1 MLSMFMGHAITVLF
15 SFVAFLFVLTVI
27 VFIHELGHFVVA
39 RRCGV
44 KVEAFSIGFGREIA
58 GFTDRRGTRWK
69 IGWLP
74 LGGYVKFEGDANPAS
89 LPLAQSLDPSARVSP
104 GNFYGKTVAQ
114 RASIVAAGP
123 LANFVLSTLIFAMC
137 FMTVGVPMLEPK
149 VESVQPGSAA
159 AAAGILPGDLVRR
172 IDGHE
177 IVNFSDIQRIVMP
190 RSGEMLLVEVDR
202 GGEALQFSIVPRPT
216 EVDDGLGGKVQVG
229 LLGVSKSPSDLSYV
243 RKNPVEALWLGGA
256 ETWELIEQTLRF
268 IKRIFTGK
276 ESARQIGGV
285 LSIANISGKAASQGV
300 YDLVQIVALLSVS
313 IGLINLFPVP
323 MLDGG
328 HLLYYAIEAA
338 RGRPLGAD
346 AQEWGFKVGFALVL
360 ALLLFAFWNDLA
372 RYFPGLISRG

>member
-1 MLSMFMGHAITVLF
+1 MLSMFMGHAITALF

-58 GFTDRRGTRWK
+58 GLTDRRGTRWK

-89 LPLAQSLDPSARVSP
+89 LPLAQSLDPSARASP

-159 AAAGILPGDLVRR
+159 EAAGILPGDLVRR
-172 IDGHE
+172 IDGQE

-190 RSGEMLLVEVDR
+190 RSGEMLVVEVDR
-202 GGEALQFSIVPRPT
+202 AGEALQFSIVPRAT

-338 RGRPLGAD
+338 RGRPLGAN

>member
-1 MLSMFMGHAITVLF
+1 MLSAFLSHVATVTF

-27 VFIHELGHFVVA
+27 VFIHELGHFLVA

-44 KVEAFSIGFGREIA
+44 SVEAFAIGFGREIA
-58 GFTDRRGTRWK
+58 GFTDRHGTRWK

-89 LPLAQSLDPSARVSP
+89 LPLPQSLDASARQSP
-104 GNFYGKTVAQ
+104 GNFYGKSVGA
-114 RASIVAAGP
+114 RAAVVAAGP
-123 LANFVLSTLIFAMC
+123 LANFILSTLIFALC
-137 FMTVGVPMLEPK
+137 YMTVGVPMLEPR
-149 VESVQPGSAA
+149 VDAVQPGSAA
-159 AAAGILPGDLVRR
+159 AAAGILPGDVVRR
-172 IDGHE
+172 IDGQE

-190 RSGEMLLVEVDR
+190 RSGETLLVEVDR
-202 GGEALQFSIVPRPT
+202 AGQPIGFEISPRST
-216 EVDDGLGGKVQVG
+216 EIDDGLGGKVQVG
-229 LLGVSKSPSDLSYV
+229 LLGVSKNPGGIGYV
-243 RKNPVEALWLGGA
+243 RKNPIEALWLGGA
-256 ETWELIEQTLRF
+256 ETWELIEQTLHF
-268 IKRIFTGK
+268 VKRIFTGR

-285 LSIANISGKAASQGV
+285 LSIANISGKAAAQGV

-328 HLLYYAIEAA
+328 HLLYYAIEAV
-338 RGRPLGAD
+338 RGRPLGAN

-372 RYFPGLISRG
+372 RYFPGLVPRG

>member
-1 MLSMFMGHAITVLF
+1 MLSTFLSHAATVSF

-27 VFIHELGHFVVA
+27 VFIHELGHFIVA

-44 KVEAFSIGFGREIA
+44 TVEAFAIGFGHEIA
-58 GFTDRRGTRWK
+58 GFTDRHGTRWK

-89 LPLAQSLDPSARVSP
+89 LPLPQSLDASVRHAP
-104 GNFYGKTVAQ
+104 GNFYGKSVSE
-114 RASIVAAGP
+114 RAAIVAAGP
-123 LANFVLSTLIFAMC
+123 LANFVLATLIFAAC
-137 FMTVGVPMLEPK
+137 FMTVGMPMLEPR
-149 VESVQPGSAA
+149 VEAVQPASAA
-159 AAAGILPGDLVRR
+159 QAAGILPGDVVRR
-172 IDGHE
+172 IDGQQ

-190 RSGEMLLVEVDR
+190 RSGETLVVEIER
-202 GGEALQFSIVPRPT
+202 AGQTMEFRIVPRPT
-216 EVDDGLGGKVQVG
+216 EIDDGLGGKVKVG
-229 LLGVSKSPSDLSYV
+229 LLGVSKSPDDLTYV
-243 RKNPVEALWLGGA
+243 RKNPAEALWLGGA
-256 ETWELIEQTLRF
+256 ETWDLIEQTLFF

-285 LSIANISGKAASQGV
+285 LSIANISGKAAAQGI

-338 RGRPLGAD
+338 RGRPLGAS